1 MSSTKMNKAILT
13 ATLFAANCQTVSAS
27 DLVVLYM
34 TERNRTERMK
44 SAETIPGCS
53 IPLPISAI

>member
-1 MSSTKMNKAILT
+1 MNKAILT
-13 ATLFAANCQTVSAS
+13 ATLFAASCQTVSAS

-44 SAETIPGCS
+44 SAETILGCS

>member
-1 MSSTKMNKAILT
+1 MNKAILT